1 LESTPKFD
9 EDDVEGKDLDAKSFI
24 YDVHENGTKLVMVP
38 EVFLMKHVTNDYA
51 SYAFRRIL

>member
-24 YDVHENGTKLVMVP
+24 YDVHENGTK
-38 EVFLMKHVTNDYA
+38 
-51 SYAFRRIL
+51 

>member
-9 EDDVEGKDLDAKSFI
+9 EDDVERKDLDAKSFT

-38 EVFLMKHVTNDYA
+38 GVFLMKHVTNDCA